1 MSARD
6 VSAHYSAGEGL
17 TALLGGMEHATLES
31 ISIENSATHTHTH
44 RQEQGGGGCGG
55 GGGGL
60 YTTWSVPTAVFSQN
74 YILKGRADAAART
87 IIHVSEVFKGAGKWN
102 GRLGGQSGNCGSH

>member
-55 GGGGL
+55 G
-60 YTTWSVPTAVFSQN
+60 W
-74 YILKGRADAAART
+74 RAL
-87 IIHVSEVFKGAGKWN
+87 HHLVCPHCCLLSELHPK
-102 GRLGGQSGNCGSH
+102 GQSRRRCKDNHSCFGSF

>member
-31 ISIENSATHTHTH
+31 ISIENSARRTHTH
-44 RQEQGGGGCGG
+44 RLERGVGGA
-55 GGGGL
+55 GGL
-60 YTTWSVPTAVFSQN
+60 YTTWPVPTAVFSQN
-74 YILKGRADAAART
+74 CILKGRADAAART
-87 IIHVSEVFKGAGKWN
+87 IIHV
-102 GRLGGQSGNCGSH
+102 